1 MKKKTTKYS
10 MYANHHRAFKIATA
24 QLTDNCKI
32 QFFTIYHKNTHTHT
46 VIVTCNHFIVVTH
59 QS

>member
-46 VIVTCNHFIVVTH
+46 P
-59 QS
+59 